1 MVTKLEWICLPEY
14 VTGLFFCKKFR
25 YIKRSD
31 KFISSSSNLFDFSL
45 ESILFISYLG
55 GEYLVY
61 FISWW
66 RISCLF
72 HILVESVLFISYLG
86 EEYLVYFISWWR
98 VSCYFVSWWRS
109 YLFQPSRKDGHRAFV
124 QCAPVVWN
132 ALPLSI
138 REASSI
144 SQFKTL
150 LKTHL
155 FTAHEDLN

>member
-1 MVTKLEWICLPEY
+1 MKPLKIMKAKPQFLLAFDRSLRSRNKALLSVP
-14 VTGLFFCKKFR
+14 CK
-25 YIKRSD
+25 
-31 KFISSSSNLFDFSL
+31 
-45 ESILFISYLG
+45 
-55 GEYLVY
+55 
-61 FISWW
+61 
-66 RISCLF
+66 
-72 HILVESVLFISYLG
+72 
-86 EEYLVYFISWWR
+86 
-98 VSCYFVSWWRS
+98 
-109 YLFQPSRKDGHRAFV
+109 PSRKDGHRAFV